1 MAFFSCPIGPF
12 HFITFA
18 GVSSAEIAL
27 MLSKWDFRQIATEPI
42 PTWAL
47 CYLINGDPTGLT
59 DDEIAMIDK
68 WYADNK
74 VQTVTTASEAEGES
88 NPYFSHFPAFG
99 LPAEVTDCH
108 VMTF

>member
-1 MAFFSCPIGPF
+1 MEFFI
-12 HFITFA
+12 
-18 GVSSAEIAL
+18 
-27 MLSKWDFRQIATEPI
+27 EPI

-68 WYADNK
+68 WYAENK
-74 VQTVTTASEAEGES
+74 VQTVTTASEVEGECH
-88 NPYFSHFPAFG
+88 PYFSHFPAFG

-108 VMTF
+108 VRTF

>member
-1 MAFFSCPIGPF
+1 MEF
-12 HFITFA
+12 
-18 GVSSAEIAL
+18 
-27 MLSKWDFRQIATEPI
+27 MTEPI

-47 CYLINGDPTGLT
+47 CYLINGDPIGLT

-74 VQTVTTASEAEGES
+74 VQTVTTVSENEG
-88 NPYFSHFPAFG
+88 NCYPYFSHFPAFG
-99 LPAEVTDCH
+99 LPSEVVDCI